1 VSLCRGR
8 ENLFESENFTELIDV
23 KTILK
28 TFFFLKK
35 NLKFNIHIIHII
47 HQVHQ
52 VHQVHLPSEVFTSWR
67 QFMGLMQTEKAKL
80 EHGVLAQNVSLWHH
94 VAPCGTWEKGEIALT

>member
-28 TFFFLKK
+28 TFFFFK
-35 NLKFNIHIIHII
+35 I
-47 HQVHQ
+47 
-52 VHQVHLPSEVFTSWR
+52 
-67 QFMGLMQTEKAKL
+67 
-80 EHGVLAQNVSLWHH
+80 
-94 VAPCGTWEKGEIALT
+94 